1 MSCSFTFLAIMR
13 KILTCAL
20 LASVSVHRR
29 TKNAIECV
37 NSIGINALI
46 MPKLELQQT
55 RKKEHHVCFLFSMR
69 FFFRFYKNSLLD
81 VFFVRIS
88 FLFLLK
94 FSCSSYSF
102 GLSIHLIF
110 YIPDIFIHFNHKH
123 MHFHVV
129 HRLTKCRIIA

>member
-29 TKNAIECV
+29 TKNGIECV

-55 RKKEHHVCFLFSMR
+55 RKKEHHMCVSFFDAFFL
-69 FFFRFYKNSLLD
+69 RFYKNSLLD
-81 VFFVRIS
+81 VFFVRII

-110 YIPDIFIHFNHKH
+110 FIFPTYIYTSITNTCIS
-123 MHFHVV
+123 M
-129 HRLTKCRIIA
+129 